1 MPDVRRGAAPHAKN
15 RREHGT
21 TPGEF
26 GYEAST
32 AKASRQSSIIVPLLD

>member
-1 MPDVRRGAAPHAKN
+1 MFAAISRKVTVARQKN

-32 AKASRQSSIIVPLLD
+32 